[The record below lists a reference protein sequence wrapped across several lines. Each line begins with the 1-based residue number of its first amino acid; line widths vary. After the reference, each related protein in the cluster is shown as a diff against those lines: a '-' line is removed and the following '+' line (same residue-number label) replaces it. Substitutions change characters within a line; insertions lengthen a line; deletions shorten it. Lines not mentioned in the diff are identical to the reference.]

1 MASRSKNL
9 FGNIESIARL
19 PWNGVLFACIYNLQP
34 YLSNDIVFR
43 IKEGRPMTMRGD
55 RVKAVA
61 ETVELFITLLDQI
74 NLNIRSVDDLFQTLN
89 NLHSSLNSMSLT
101 QNDDIKLKVQKWLEF
116 NTLANSIRF
125 MELLSSF

>member
-1 MASRSKNL
+1 
-9 FGNIESIARL
+9 
-19 PWNGVLFACIYNLQP
+19 
-34 YLSNDIVFR
+34 
-43 IKEGRPMTMRGD
+43 MTMRGD